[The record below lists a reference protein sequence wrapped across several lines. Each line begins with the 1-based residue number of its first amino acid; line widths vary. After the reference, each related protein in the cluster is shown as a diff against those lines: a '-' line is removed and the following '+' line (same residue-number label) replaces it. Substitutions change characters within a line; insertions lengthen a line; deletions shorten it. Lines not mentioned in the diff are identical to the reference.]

1 MLICGLGCSRIGR
14 NAVNAKEGQVVAK
27 KKSRSQRAK
36 AKARQAAANP
46 LVRGQQAFRQG
57 DYDAAIAAW
66 EQALVEK
73 PSAQVTAAL
82 AEVHFRRGLN
92 RFHRDGQRPAGLSD
106 LAEAAKL
113 VADDPRYAYHLGLA
127 LHQQGDLNAALAAYR
142 LALEADP
149 SFVRAAELAVLA
161 SLEQG
166 QDPLQT
172 AAWHALPPDRQAEL
186 RPLVGLLGVQ
196 PPGDQAGS
204 LTDGRARLWRAL
216 AAFQSGDEGAREVLL
231 SIAQDGDRPAVVRA
245 LAAYTLGL
253 DALRCE
259 RHEEALGHWKA
270 AHRLGLNAPALR
282 DNLHRLY
289 HLQAEAAMVAGQ
301 WADAAALADAARSLA
316 PGPRE
321 LAELALAA
329 HWHAGYAEAQAG
341 RWSQALTHWEKAR
354 DLGENSRELLQ
365 NLALAYEKAGR
376 FGEAADLWRQVVR
389 RRPRKVDAPT
399 RQQVAMLWG
408 HVAECYR
415 RAGDVEEAVTTLR
428 NAVKSDPDNTDLRLE
443 LVDALVAD
451 DRWEAA
457 ENELGRI
464 LKKEPKNVGAL
475 VRSARIAEMGWYAAR
490 AQPIWRKVLALD
502 PNHLEARERLAEH
515 LEREGD
521 RLARTGKSGE
531 ALGRYHEA
539 LTYTPEE
546 PFLYLACADCYLGQ
560 GDAGAAR
567 QEMERAFAQQPGDL
581 DVYHS
586 AVDLCHV
593 RGRSEEAEWVIAR
606 AEEMAG
612 PQEPQGRLSAGFY
625 LDLAECC
632 FKRRQAEIGDD
643 YVLRAERAAAGDAD
657 GLVDVGVYYLDRDQ
671 EDQAAAFFDQALRVD
686 PAHGW
691 ANYHVGLSYAVAA
704 EMREANRHWRQA
716 SRTARRTGDQ
726 ELLEAV
732 ESIRSR
738 FQQMITMLERGA
750 NLEDAVEIFDD
761 ELW

>member
-1 MLICGLGCSRIGR
+1 M
-14 NAVNAKEGQVVAK
+14 AK

-46 LVRGQQAFRQG
+46 VVRGQQAFRQG

-66 EQALVEK
+66 EQALREK
-73 PSAQVTAAL
+73 PSAQVTEAL

-106 LAEAAKL
+106 LAKAAKL

-127 LHQQGDLNAALAAYR
+127 HHYQGNLDAALTAYC

-161 SLEQG
+161 LLEQG

-172 AAWHALPPDRQAEL
+172 DAWHALSPNRQAEL
-186 RPLVGLLGVQ
+186 HPLVGLLGVL

-231 SIAQDGDRPAVVRA
+231 PIAQDGGEPATVRA
-245 LAAYTLGL
+245 LAAYALGL
-253 DALRCE
+253 DALRRD
-259 RHEEALGHWKA
+259 RHEEALGHWEA
-270 AHRLGLNAPALR
+270 AQRLGLDAPALR

-289 HLQAEAAMVAGQ
+289 RIQAEAAMAAGQ
-301 WADAAALADAARSLA
+301 WIDAASLVDAARSPD
-316 PGPRE
+316 PGGRD

-329 HWHAGYAEAQAG
+329 HWHAGYAEAQDG
-341 RWSQALTHWEKAR
+341 GWPQALTHWETAR

-428 NAVKSDPDNTDLRLE
+428 NAVKNDPDNTDLRLE
-443 LVDALVAD
+443 LVDALVAND
-451 DRWEAA
+451 HWDAA

-464 LKKEPKNVGAL
+464 VKKEPENVGAL
-475 VRSARIAEMGWYAAR
+475 VRSARIAEMGWYTAR

-502 PNHLEARERLAEH
+502 PHYLEARERLAEL

-521 RLARTGKSGE
+521 LLVRLGKSGA
-531 ALGRYHEA
+531 ALERYREA
-539 LTYTPEE
+539 LTYIPEE
-546 PFLYLACADCYLGQ
+546 PYLYLACADCHFVQ
-560 GDAGAAR
+560 GDAEAAC
-567 QEMERAFAQQPGDL
+567 QEMDRAFAQQSGDL

-593 RGRSEEAEWVIAR
+593 RDRSEEAEWVIAR
-606 AEEMAG
+606 AEELAG
-612 PQEPQGRLSAGFY
+612 PRQPLGRLPAGFY

-632 FKRRQAEIGDD
+632 FKRRQTEVGDD
-643 YVLRAERAAAGDAD
+643 YVQRAERAAEGDAD

-671 EDQAAAFFDQALRVD
+671 EGQAITFFDRALRVD
-686 PAHGW
+686 ADHGW

-716 SRTARRTGDQ
+716 RRTARRTGDQ

-750 NLEDAVEIFDD
+750 SFEDAVEVFDD
-761 ELW
+761 EAW